1 MQPHLLKSI
10 PLFANL
16 SDRER
21 EELARLVVLRQ
32 LPARE
37 ALFWIGDPGDEF
49 FIVLSGR
56 VEISYPDDAGREVVL
71 AVLKPGDFLGEI
83 SLLDGGPRTATARAR
98 DDITLLCLQREAFH
112 TFVRSSPAAALQ
124 IMTVL
129 GRRQRDTVDR
139 LRGIRNLN
147 EVMEE
152 RLTRWQRVA
161 DMITALIGSEAFLI
175 AHAAVFGCYILLNL
189 VLRSRAFDPFP
200 FPFLCFWFSGEAIFL
215 ALFIMVSQNAQRRK
229 DQLRTELEYQ
239 VALKMQ
245 VEIMQLHRRLDE
257 LPAAVLEQLRAAPR
271 SGGEGDAA
279 SAAVLADAVA
289 ALDDTPFDVGQP
301 ATPGG

>member
-1 MQPHLLKSI
+1 MQPHLLKSV
-10 PLFANL
+10 PLFAAL
-16 SDRER
+16 SDSER
-21 EELARLVVLRQ
+21 EELARLIEVRHV
-32 LPARE
+32 PARE

-49 FIVLSGR
+49 FVILGGR
-56 VEISYPDDAGREVVL
+56 LEISYPDDAGREIVL
-71 AVLKPGDFLGEI
+71 AVLGPGDFLGEI

-98 DDITLLCLQREAFH
+98 EDVTLLCLGRESFR
-112 TFVRSSPAAALQ
+112 TFVRTSPGAALE

-147 EVMEE
+147 EVFEE

-161 DMITALIGSEAFLI
+161 DKLTALVASEAFLI
-175 AHAAVFGCYILLNL
+175 GHAAVFGSYILLNL
-189 VLRSRAFDPFP
+189 ALRSRAFDPFP

-215 ALFIMVSQNAQRRK
+215 SLFIMITQAAQGRK
-229 DQLRTELEYQ
+229 DRLRTELEYQ

-257 LPAAVLEQLRAAPR
+257 LPAAVLEQLRRAPDA
-271 SGGEGDAA
+271 SGDAA
-279 SAAVLADAVA
+279 AAPAGALAA
-289 ALDDTPFDVGQP
+289 AAAAAGHTPFDVGQP